1 METIYEQ
8 KMESPV
14 MITSGYQRFMVHGK
28 NVANTGKPMAPVS
41 PLSPADSASSQ
52 SPTSPSLTKKPSKT
66 MRDWVKRSGSGS
78 GRPTKHIAT
87 LSVPGHQRLPI
98 VHLGGGRLGESD
110 IEPAFPTG
118 LPSRPMARNPSIQ
131 RESSA
136 DSRVTQWIDLYPEAI
151 ERMNGYD
158 VRLTQGKH
166 TRTVSESSTLKQ
178 TRWKFHADHHG
189 AAPPEIDARPAPLR
203 IPSAKKK
210 ALDEDALKGSTI
222 GSTTTL
228 ARSDSKWKP
237 LPILP
242 AQQQVAAGGNH
253 SNASKSGSG
262 NGMPARKPLQALP
275 AEAIQ
280 LPKRNDSTDTIA
292 RPQTPK
298 RQATTDLVPTK
309 KLNPI
314 PALPPLAIYVTPPPT
329 PDSGSDPVSKAE
341 TPAWGPPALKIDTAA
356 GNPSLPS
363 TICLASETVPE
374 PHVAFELAAA
384 EPTTLRASLVSP
396 LTSTTTTQ
404 SDSLLSADLDDAFK
418 ITIGMMC
425 LNELDLNLGGSTSQ
439 SPQPQS
445 GPELVD
451 QRTSK
456 PAPLDASVLVTDLDS
471 PLAYVPRL
479 FSPRGGSP
487 VGGVFTSALDGSV
500 QKKSDEVKKDRQ
512 DVGSATPQSPDP
524 ATVIP
529 SFTPT
534 PPTSTITT
542 AAFTTS
548 TMGFNISASPASALA
563 STRKSPTPIS
573 PQTNQDKSQTP
584 PPPPTLPIPSTTT
597 RYTRA
602 ERIWLHQHYRG
613 EAPFLRAWGLDIK
626 NLADREEGRVI
637 LQDLMLSEL

>member
-1 METIYEQ
+1 MTVAIPLRRVTLSLLCSQYNYPDFARSPSFPPSQPLPMETIYEQ

-28 NVANTGKPMAPVS
+28 NVANTGKPMVPVL

-52 SPTSPSLTKKPSKT
+52 SPTSPSLTKRPSKT

-110 IEPAFPTG
+110 IEPAFLTG
-118 LPSRPMARNPSIQ
+118 LRPVARNPSIQ

-166 TRTVSESSTLKQ
+166 TRTVSESSTIKQ
-178 TRWKFHADHHG
+178 TRWQFHPDHHA

-210 ALDEDALKGSTI
+210 AADDDALKGSTI
-222 GSTTTL
+222 SNTTTL

-242 AQQQVAAGGNH
+242 AQQQAA
-253 SNASKSGSG
+253 
-262 NGMPARKPLQALP
+262 
-275 AEAIQ
+275 
-280 LPKRNDSTDTIA
+280 
-292 RPQTPK
+292 
-298 RQATTDLVPTK
+298 
-309 KLNPI
+309 
-314 PALPPLAIYVTPPPT
+314 
-329 PDSGSDPVSKAE
+329 
-341 TPAWGPPALKIDTAA
+341 
-356 GNPSLPS
+356 
-363 TICLASETVPE
+363 
-374 PHVAFELAAA
+374 
-384 EPTTLRASLVSP
+384 
-396 LTSTTTTQ
+396 
-404 SDSLLSADLDDAFK
+404 
-418 ITIGMMC
+418 
-425 LNELDLNLGGSTSQ
+425 
-439 SPQPQS
+439 
-445 GPELVD
+445 
-451 QRTSK
+451 
-456 PAPLDASVLVTDLDS
+456 
-471 PLAYVPRL
+471 
-479 FSPRGGSP
+479 
-487 VGGVFTSALDGSV
+487 VGGQHNKPSNALDGSARE
-500 QKKSDEVKKDRQ
+500 KSGGSQTDSQ
-512 DVGSATPQSPDP
+512 DLGSATPQTPDP

-534 PPTSTITT
+534 STITT
-542 AAFTTS
+542 AASTTS
-548 TMGFNISASPASALA
+548 STGSNISASAASALA
-563 STRKSPTPIS
+563 LTRKSPTPIS
-573 PQTNQDKSQTP
+573 SRASQDKSQTP
-584 PPPPTLPIPSTTT
+584 PSPPPSTTFS
-597 RYTRA
+597 YTRA

-637 LQDLMLSEL
+637 LRDLMLSEL